1 MYGSAFTSNVANDRG
16 GAVAIFGSAMN
27 TTDTNMQ
34 NNMANLGDDIS
45 ACNSDSMNN
54 IPVLIDRPDPVY
66 PAVCVLYDGTIQDY
80 PEPVPHDNS
89 NLDVTTYFQKFISAQ
104 EELATVTVLTTTEP
118 SSTTGT
124 EVDPIL
130 EDIQSRLFGTSVI
143 VYLLFCF
150 AIVFALILIIA
161 IAVKCKQNSKQKDIQ
176 QQQPQPSTTVCT
188 SNEYTGSI
196 EIYEEPEWN
205 LQEQTS
211 AMPLK
216 HHNAGHVKPQRYVK
230 K

>member
-1 MYGSAFTSNVANDRG
+1 MLWR
-16 GAVAIFGSAMN
+16 
-27 TTDTNMQ
+27 
-34 NNMANLGDDIS
+34 
-45 ACNSDSMNN
+45 
-54 IPVLIDRPDPVY
+54 
-66 PAVCVLYDGTIQDY
+66 QDY
-80 PEPVPHDNS
+80 YYHEEHDNS

-104 EELATVTVLTTTEP
+104 EELATVTVPTTTEP